1 MKPRNLMTWAVAG
14 LLIGLLALPA
24 AAEDVTN
31 SKDHPLFSRMPRFA
45 ITSFDYNFDAV
56 EFPTSPDGNVTLEG
70 QKTYLE
76 YWLSDGSPR
85 PSSLQI
91 IRNYSN
97 AVKKLGGEVVHERVA
112 GEGAR
117 QGVYKLNKSGK
128 EIWLWVVPIDDGQGY
143 RLTVLEVGEM
153 PQEVTAGEL
162 MNALEKDGRVALY
175 LNFDTNKSD
184 LKPEARTVIEKVV
197 ALLKENPSLLL
208 SVDGHTD
215 NQGDAQ
221 RNKLLSEQR
230 AQAVVKALVQA
241 GVDKKRLSARGFG
254 QEVPLTG
261 NGDEEGRAQN
271 RRVELVRQ

>member
-1 MKPRNLMTWAVAG
+1 MKPGKLMAWAVAG
-14 LLIGLLALPA
+14 LLMGLLALPA

-31 SKDHPLFSRMPRFA
+31 AKDHPLFSRLPRFD
-45 ITSFDYNFDAV
+45 ITHYEHNYDAV
-56 EFPTSPDGNVTLEG
+56 EFPNGPETSVTLEG
-70 QKTYLE
+70 QKTYLD
-76 YWLSDGSPR
+76 YWLNDGSPR

-97 AVKKLGGEVVHERVA
+97 AVKKMGGEVVHERVA
-112 GEGAR
+112 GEGTR

-128 EIWLWVVPIDDGQGY
+128 EIWVWVLPIDDGQGY

-153 PQEVTAGEL
+153 PQEVTSGEL

-175 LNFDTNKSD
+175 LNFDTNKHD
-184 LKPEARTVIEKVV
+184 LKPEARPVIEKVV
-197 ALLKENPSLLL
+197 ALLKENPGLRL

-215 NQGDAQ
+215 NQGDPQ
-221 RNKLLSEQR
+221 RNKRLSEQR
-230 AQAVVKALVQA
+230 AQAVVKALVRA
-241 GVDKKRLSARGFG
+241 GVDQRRLSARGFG

-261 NGDEEGRAQN
+261 NDDEEGRAQN